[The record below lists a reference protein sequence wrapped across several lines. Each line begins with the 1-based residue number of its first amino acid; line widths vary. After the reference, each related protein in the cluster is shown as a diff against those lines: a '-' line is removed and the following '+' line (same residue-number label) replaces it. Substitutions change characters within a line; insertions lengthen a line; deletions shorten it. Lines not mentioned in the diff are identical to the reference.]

1 MDGLNSVQLYR
12 LEASCIRSSF
22 AENDL
27 MFLVRKRICDSTFQ
41 SKNKNSPECCLVCKD
56 PLRPMRNV
64 ISSTKVTEGSF
75 PLPDQGW
82 SKVKLR
88 DNNIYKKS
96 CKANHSPYFLPS
108 IWILVNPVNFTGVVW
123 GPPDYQFN
131 VKISHIF
138 SPGSSGMNLIYRQQG
153 NNLKLTKS
161 LCAAQKSIEVN
172 LRSIQITRGNFRLLQ
187 LEPIDINMRATY
199 LFGGVINQLVRDD
212 FAQIK
217 VQARPN
223 AVLTTLTL

>member
-1 MDGLNSVQLYR
+1 
-12 LEASCIRSSF
+12 
-22 AENDL
+22 
-27 MFLVRKRICDSTFQ
+27 
-41 SKNKNSPECCLVCKD
+41 
-56 PLRPMRNV
+56 
-64 ISSTKVTEGSF
+64 
-75 PLPDQGW
+75 
-82 SKVKLR
+82 
-88 DNNIYKKS
+88 
-96 CKANHSPYFLPS
+96 
-108 IWILVNPVNFTGVVW
+108 
-123 GPPDYQFN
+123 
-131 VKISHIF
+131 
-138 SPGSSGMNLIYRQQG
+138 MNLIYRQQG